1 MSTAFPSLRLAG
13 IFALALLAAPFAP
26 AQELAKAAPEPA
38 KTAPLSN
45 ATIFIVRHAEKPEH
59 GEGLSPEGEKR
70 AQFYVDYFKGL
81 KVEGKPLKLDHL
93 FAAADSKNSE
103 RSRLTLTPLSRAL
116 NLPLDLR
123 FETEDAKKLAEEL
136 QSKDHGKSILIC
148 WHHGDIPDLMKKL
161 GEKPAKLL
169 PGGEWPDDVFDWLIV
184 LRFDADGDVIPSRCY
199 RIKER
204 WGKARP

>member
-1 MSTAFPSLRLAG
+1 MPTAFSVLRLVAV
-13 IFALALLAAPFAP
+13 FALLPALFAR
-26 AQELAKAAPEPA
+26 AQESAKAAPAPA
-38 KTAPLSN
+38 QTSPLSN
-45 ATIFIVRHAEKPEH
+45 ATVFLIRHAEKPED
-59 GEGLSPEGEKR
+59 GEELSPAGEKR
-70 AQFYVDYFKGL
+70 AQFYVDYFKWL

-123 FETEDAKKLAEEL
+123 FEADDVKSLAEEL
-136 QSKDHGKSILIC
+136 LAKDHGKAILIC
-148 WHHGDIPDLMKKL
+148 WHHGGIPDLLKKL
-161 GEKPAKLL
+161 GEKPARLL
-169 PGGEWPDDVFDWLIV
+169 PDGEWPDDVFDWLIV
-184 LRFDADGDVIPSRCY
+184 LRFDAAGEIVPSRCY